1 MTANVHRRTPA
12 LAVGD
17 ARGLPVRQVGYLRSV
32 TDDTPKALVTRQ
44 QHDCAGRLVE
54 QRDPRLS
61 APCLTTVYR
70 LDGSAVKTDSV
81 DAGWRLT
88 LPGRA
93 GEPLRRWDQRG
104 SHWQTLFDEQL
115 RVVAVGENGRPNV
128 DVFIYADASAE
139 AGLNQRGQLLEQKD
153 RAGSLLTDSF
163 SLTGPS
169 LRETRTFHDGEPFTS
184 LQVFSPLGAL
194 LEQTDAGGH
203 RRRLCYGLAGQLK
216 DAQLLISGTSDW
228 QPVLI
233 DAQYNANDQII
244 EQLAGNRVHSTWT
257 YDPAD
262 NRLHTQSSHHE
273 DRGVLQNLEYF
284 YDRVGNI
291 TRIEDHAFAP
301 RYFANQRI

>member
-61 APCLTTVYR
+61 AACLTTVYR
-70 LDGSAVKTDSV
+70 LDGSAVKIDSV

-88 LPGRA
+88 LPGLA

-104 SHWQTLFDEQL
+104 SHWQTLFDAQL

-153 RAGSLLTDSF
+153 R
-163 SLTGPS
+163 
-169 LRETRTFHDGEPFTS
+169 
-184 LQVFSPLGAL
+184 
-194 LEQTDAGGH
+194 
-203 RRRLCYGLAGQLK
+203 
-216 DAQLLISGTSDW
+216 
-228 QPVLI
+228 
-233 DAQYNANDQII
+233 
-244 EQLAGNRVHSTWT
+244 
-257 YDPAD
+257 
-262 NRLHTQSSHHE
+262 
-273 DRGVLQNLEYF
+273 
-284 YDRVGNI
+284 
-291 TRIEDHAFAP
+291 
-301 RYFANQRI
+301 